1 MILGEPRAMRDVL
14 RRLGAGQAFTR
25 KRLFDV
31 LAAAGECHHLL
42 ACVAVK
48 LPSSVM
54 ARDSD
59 FVSALPDLAG
69 QLGAVDCRCKA
80 LRTVDLDWI
89 EAAPLPVRATGHVG
103 DYHMRMKMRVGAV
116 AVLDAAC
123 GPRGDMIEAG
133 SYDIAGDDPF
143 APASAT
149 RQRIVFE
156 FFQSAGD
163 CLSVCLDQAVIAPG
177 QALDAH
183 GLRRVESG
191 IPTGASVVVVV
202 RNVNEYFSGRGVQTA
217 QDGAEV

>member
-14 RRLGAGQAFTR
+14 RSLGAGQAFTC

-31 LAAAGECHHLL
+31 PTTTRERHHLL
-42 ACVAVK
+42 PRVAVK
-48 LPSSVM
+48 LPSPVM

-116 AVLDAAC
+116 AVVDAAW
-123 GPRGDMIEAG
+123 A
-133 SYDIAGDDPF
+133 A
-143 APASAT
+143 
-149 RQRIVFE
+149 
-156 FFQSAGD
+156 
-163 CLSVCLDQAVIAPG
+163 
-177 QALDAH
+177 
-183 GLRRVESG
+183 RRHDRSG
-191 IPTGASVVVVV
+191 
-202 RNVNEYFSGRGVQTA
+202 
-217 QDGAEV
+217 

>member
-48 LPSSVM
+48 LPSPVL

-103 DYHMRMKMRVGAV
+103 DYHMRVKMGVGAV
-116 AVLDAAC
+116 AVVDAAC
-123 GPRGDMIEAG
+123 GPRGDVIEAG
-133 SYDIAGDDPF
+133 GYDIAGDDPF

-156 FFQSAGD
+156 FFQSAAD
-163 CLSVCLDQAVIAPG
+163 CLSVCLDQAVIASG
-177 QALDAH
+177 QTLNAH
-183 GLRRVESG
+183 RLRRV
-191 IPTGASVVVVV
+191 ASVIQTCSPAVVAVGHM
-202 RNVNEYFSGRGVQTA
+202 NYYFS
-217 QDGAEV
+217 

>member
-48 LPSSVM
+48 LPSPVL

-103 DYHMRMKMRVGAV
+103 DYHMRVKMGVGAV
-116 AVLDAAC
+116 AVVDAAC
-123 GPRGDMIEAG
+123 GPRGDMIEEG
-133 SYDIAGDDPF
+133 SYDIASDDPF

-156 FFQSAGD
+156 FSQSAAD
-163 CLSVCLDQAVIAPG
+163 CLSVCLDQAVIASD
-177 QALDAH
+177 QAFDAH
-183 GLRRVESG
+183 GLRRVERR
-191 IPTGASVVVVV
+191 IPAGAPVVVCAGLM
-202 RNVNEYFSGRGVQTA
+202 NEYLRGTWA
-217 QDGAEV
+217 KPM